1 MTNVN
6 QRSIIRK
13 SDANVSHLLRI
24 DSQYNGCLPFDE
36 DAASVIPRNLSKG
49 VRLA

>member
-6 QRSIIRK
+6 SRSIIRK

-24 DSQYNGCLPFDE
+24 DSQYNGCISLDE
-36 DAASVIPRNLSKG
+36 DAANLLPRNLSKG